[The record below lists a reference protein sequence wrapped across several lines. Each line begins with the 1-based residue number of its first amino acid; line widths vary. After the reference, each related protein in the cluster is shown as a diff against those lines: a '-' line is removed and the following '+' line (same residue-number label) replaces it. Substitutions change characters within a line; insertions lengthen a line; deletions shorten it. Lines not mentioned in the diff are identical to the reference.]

1 MGWDGYDDMPVAALP
16 VEFRMPDIE
25 RYTGIGCPR
34 IHLQLYSTVMRG
46 HRLDEAQMIMLF
58 PLPLSGSAQRWFA
71 SLDPSRRRTWADLG
85 QEFIRQYY
93 FNTIVDVSRRELE
106 ALRQGSDET
115 VTSFISHWREKI
127 AQIIDRPS
135 ERDQISMIMRS
146 LQPRFARHLM
156 GFSQTDFGSL
166 VQALYGIE
174 EGISRGLWADSSPSD
189 SKGKKS
195 GSGPRPSDVGTI
207 GMTGHQSSRRPPF
220 QSQFLGTPYQMI
232 QHDQYRPVAPIRPV
246 GPTYLHPPPQPV
258 YATQAPQRPPMQFHH
273 QYRAPPPPRP
283 VRQFT
288 QLGMPLSRAFQRL
301 VEGGLIAPL
310 PPIPPLQP
318 TPPGFRT
325 DLHCAYHQRA
335 DHDTD
340 SCSALRHAIQD
351 LIDQGLVDL
360 GRPGVA
366 TNPLPTHD
374 TRAVPPPPGGVHL
387 IEFAGDEIFMMG
399 WDGEAPQPISL
410 YEESDFVGYIPRQ
423 QIPRPFSLTP
433 DRIYGP
439 PPVSPVY
446 LQHVPPMKPFIL
458 FLEEYRPPHRDV
470 QIVTRSGRVAQPPP
484 VDSPFAGIAAREEVQ
499 RKDDEILRQ
508 LRTTQASTVRA
519 YAGTQRTVMGTLSTH
534 VMIGP
539 VSYSIVF
546 QVLRIQS
553 SFNLLLGRPW
563 IHEAG
568 AIPSSLHQKVKFIH
582 EGRIITIQSDRDI
595 ITSSEPVLHISHSED
610 DLHLT
615 GFTFD
620 EVQVVS
626 LEDGNRDTVPMSFDQ
641 HSNTLVL
648 SMMRGMSYL
657 PGMGLGRRQQGPHEF
672 TFTVDHDIPYG
683 LGYIPTEADECY
695 MSQLRRDRV
704 RARMSDIPFDYP
716 LCPYTFQLADYFIRG
731 SEHTPRIEGT
741 VHIPETVGIQD
752 IQQALGQIHLDTETT
767 EAPGAMIVTPS
778 SPDRASTFSMCF
790 PDEVPDYDLPMDL
803 GYGTDEMD
811 MIGIGRIFDAA
822 PHGPHTVFDMF
833 GVFVLKTDE
842 DDSIPDAYTDDMD
855 FIGIGRILDAAPHGP
870 LYVFDIS
877 GVSVLDD
884 ESVLD
889 VVTSDFASVE
899 GASDS
904 VDPPLS
910 FDTMS
915 GFVTRFD
922 DISDGNNDM
931 SIFEYL
937 NVSQH
942 FPLIAPPAPTTH
954 IYDVDDVG
962 DTDDPLGG
970 QSECDSDTED
980 RKVTPISSST
990 ELIDFGAPDQP
1001 REIRIGSSLSPNERS
1016 RLIDLLRSYLDVFA
1030 WSYEDMSGL
1039 DPTIVQH
1046 HLPILPHARPV
1057 KQKLRRLHPR
1067 WSLQVKEEIQKQ
1079 LIVGFLLVVEYPE
1092 WLANVV
1098 PVPKKDGKVRVCV
1111 DFRDLNKASP
1121 KDDFPLP
1128 HIDMLVDSTA
1138 GHPML
1143 SFMDGFSGY
1152 NQILM
1157 APEDM
1162 VKTSF
1167 ITEWGTYC
1175 YRVMPFGLKNAGA
1188 TYQRATTTLFHDM
1201 MHRDVEVYVDDMIV
1215 KSRDRAD
1222 HLAALQR
1229 FFERIR
1235 QFRLRLN
1242 PKKCTFGV
1250 TSEKLLGHIVSE
1262 RGIEVDPEKIRAIL
1276 DMPTPRTEKEIRGFL
1291 GRLQY
1296 ISRFIARLTDICE
1309 PIFRLLKKNQPTVW
1323 NDDCQHAF
1331 ERIKEC
1337 LLSPPVLVPPT
1348 PGRPLLLYLSVS
1360 NMALGCMLAQLDD
1373 LGKERAIYYLSKRML
1388 EYECKYIMIERLCLA
1403 VVWATRR
1410 LRHYMTE
1417 YSVLLV
1423 SQLDPL
1429 RYLFD
1434 RPVLTGRLMRWL
1446 VLLTEFDIH
1455 YVTQKSVKGSIVA
1468 DHLAS
1473 LPISDDRSI
1482 DDDFPDEQIVSMT
1495 SITGWRLYFD
1505 GAANQSGFGIGIL
1518 LISPQGDHIPRSVR
1532 LAFSDHHRLTNN
1544 IVEYEACITG
1554 LETALD
1560 LGIRQLEIHGDSNLV
1575 IKQTQGIWRTRDEK
1589 LKPYHAYLDL
1599 LIDRFDVLR
1608 YIHLPRVENLFA
1620 DALATLASLIV
1631 IPAGV
1636 NVRPLLI
1643 ETRSA
1648 PAYCCLIGE
1657 IENQIELPWYHDI
1670 YQFLSCGAY
1679 PESAS
1684 AKDRRALRQL
1694 ATRFVVCGDALYR
1707 RSPDGLLLLCLDRAS
1722 ADRVMREVHAGVC
1735 GPHMGGHMLARK
1747 IMRTGYFWL
1756 TMETDCCQFVQ
1767 RCQECQMHGDLIH
1780 VPPSELHALASPWPF
1795 SVWGIDIIGKIS
1807 PKSSSG
1813 HEYILVAID
1822 YFTKW
1827 VEAASYARLTAAR
1840 VAKFIRS
1847 HIICRYG
1854 VPHELISDR
1863 GVHFKGEMDTLIQ
1876 EYGIQHHRS
1885 SAYRPQT
1892 NGAVEAANKNIKR
1905 ILRKMV
1911 ETSWDWSEKLPFALW
1926 AYRTSFRT
1934 SIGATPYSLVYG
1946 MEAVLLVEIEMGS
1959 LRVALEQHIS
1969 EAEWAQSR
1977 YDQLNLLDEKR
1988 LRAADHVQAYQRKMT
2003 RAFRKRV
2010 RSRKFQ
2016 RGDLVLKVLRGLIID
2031 PRGKFRPS
2039 WSGPYVIRDLTRE
2052 GAAWLTDLDGN
2063 QFTEPVNMDQL
2074 KKFYA

>member
-1 MGWDGYDDMPVAALP
+1 MDVSVESKSLPSVGYSRKSYLQTTSQRLARDKLVHLNGRRSLALSSVGPGGLQGDFGNLDIKYLNQNIPEDLKMSVANIRKLQENTAAVQHSAFSLDRMKFLPGWNFYSDGNPTRMAFLP
-16 VEFRMPDIE
+16 GWNSYPDGNE
-25 RYTGIGCPR
+25 LDVDQLASGSASSAGSLSQLRDFGAKGEGI
-34 IHLQLYSTVMRG
+34 Q
-46 HRLDEAQMIMLF
+46 EAQMLRGDEYKSTVVFLKRRVTASQFWKHHLHTRIIFGGVSEEPLTEFGIFYQPAELVGNRFNRFSTIAGSLF
-58 PLPLSGSAQRWFA
+58 QPVQHHSWQPLSAMRNTCLSLSGSHSSGLELRTVSFFA
-71 SLDPSRRRTWADLG
+71 SLIIRNFLTEFGIFYQPLNGLEPVQHHAGSLVSHEEHLPFFVWFSLIRRLARDHRYASLALRLARDHSESHRSGGSGEGPQIGNSAGDRTQNLWFHKRIKLELELGLLIEIDLGSRGWIRIGDRLVRGSDSPSQLEQIPDHRDMDPQYATVDQLAEITDTMASLRDAILGLVPPPPPPPVQSAPQAGAFVLHGQIETTPHSVVAPAQIVDDTQARIDRIEQRMRSLHVSDGLWWCCSALVCLIGPSRRRTWADLG
-85 QEFIRQYY
+85 QEFIRRYS

-106 ALRQGSDET
+106 ALRQGPDET
-115 VTSFISHWREKI
+115 VTSFISRWREKI
-127 AQIIDRPS
+127 AQIIDKPS

-156 GFSQTDFGSL
+156 GFPQTNFGSL

-174 EGISRGLWADSSPSD
+174 EGISRGH
-189 SKGKKS
+189 
-195 GSGPRPSDVGTI
+195 R
-207 GMTGHQSSRRPPF
+207 SSRRPPF
-220 QSQFLGTPYQMI
+220 QCQFLGTPYQMI
-232 QHDQYRPVAPIRPV
+232 QHDQYRPVAPIRSV

-258 YATQAPQRPPMQFHH
+258 YATQAPQRPPMQVHH
-273 QYRAPPPPRP
+273 QYKASPPPSP

-301 VEGGLIAPL
+301 
-310 PPIPPLQP
+310 
-318 TPPGFRT
+318 
-325 DLHCAYHQRA
+325 
-335 DHDTD
+335 
-340 SCSALRHAIQD
+340 
-351 LIDQGLVDL
+351 GLVDL

-366 TNPLPTHD
+366 TDPLPTHD
-374 TRAVPPPPGGVHL
+374 TRAVPPPPEGVHL

-439 PPVSPVY
+439 PPVSPIY
-446 LQHVPPMKPFIL
+446 LQHVPPMTPFIL
-458 FLEEYRPPHRDV
+458 FPEEYRPPHRDV

-484 VDSPFAGIAAREEVQ
+484 VDRPFAGIVAREEVQ
-499 RKDDEILRQ
+499 SEDDEILRQ
-508 LRTTQASTVRA
+508 LCTTQARISIWSLLASSSTHRDALVRALGQIRVDTATTPEGLIHMLTADKSTCRRVPFVLLDNGSALNVCPLVTAIALRFSPDDFGPSTQTVRA
-519 YAGTQRTVMGTLSTH
+519 YDGTQRTVMGTLSTH

-568 AIPSSLHQKVKFIH
+568 VIPSSLHQKVKFIH

-626 LEDGNRDTVPMSFDQ
+626 LEDGSRD
-641 HSNTLVL
+641 
-648 SMMRGMSYL
+648 
-657 PGMGLGRRQQGPHEF
+657 MGPYEF
-672 TFTVDHDIPYG
+672 TFTVDYDTPYG
-683 LGYIPTEADECY
+683 LGYIPTEADARY
-695 MSQLRRDRV
+695 VSQLRRDR
-704 RARMSDIPFDYP
+704 
-716 LCPYTFQLADYFIRG
+716 LADYFIRG
-731 SEHTPRIEGT
+731 SEHTPRTKGT
-741 VHIPETVGIQD
+741 VHIPETVEIQD
-752 IQQALGQIHLDTETT
+752 ISRPWVL
-767 EAPGAMIVTPS
+767 
-778 SPDRASTFSMCF
+778 
-790 PDEVPDYDLPMDL
+790 DYDLPMDL
-803 GYGTDEMD
+803 GYGTNKMD
-811 MIGIGRIFDAA
+811 MIGIGRIFDAV

-833 GVFVLKTDE
+833 GVFVLETDE

-855 FIGIGRILDAAPHGP
+855 FIGIGHIFDAAPRGP
-870 LYVFDIS
+870 LSVFDIS

-899 GASDS
+899 GESDS

-915 GFVTRFD
+915 EFVTRFD

-942 FPLIAPPAPTTH
+942 FPLIAPPAPMTH

-970 QSECDSDTED
+970 HSECDFDTED

-1001 REIRIGSSLSPNERS
+1001 REIRIGSSLSPYEGS
-1016 RLIDLLRSYLDVFA
+1016 RLIDLL
-1030 WSYEDMSGL
+1030 
-1039 DPTIVQH
+1039 
-1046 HLPILPHARPV
+1046 RPV

-1067 WSLQVKEEIQKQ
+1067 WSLQ
-1079 LIVGFLLVVEYPE
+1079 
-1092 WLANVV
+1092 
-1098 PVPKKDGKVRVCV
+1098 DDKVRVCV

-1143 SFMDGFSGY
+1143 SFMDGFSRY

-1157 APEDM
+1157 APKDM

-1201 MHRDVEVYVDDMIV
+1201 MHKDVEVYVDEMIV

-1250 TSEKLLGHIVSE
+1250 TFGKLLGHIVSE
-1262 RGIEVDPEKIRAIL
+1262 QGIEVDPEKIRAIL
-1276 DMPTPRTEKEIRGFL
+1276 DMPTPRTKKEIRGFL
-1291 GRLQY
+1291 SRLQY
-1296 ISRFIARLTDICE
+1296 ISRFIARLTNICE
-1309 PIFRLLKKNQPTVW
+1309 PILCLLRKNQPTVW
-1323 NDDCQHAF
+1323 NDDF
-1331 ERIKEC
+1331 
-1337 LLSPPVLVPPT
+1337 SD
-1348 PGRPLLLYLSVS
+1348 
-1360 NMALGCMLAQLDD
+1360 MALGCMLAQLDD
-1373 LGKERAIYYLSKRML
+1373 LGKEQAIYYLSKRML
-1388 EYECKYIMIERLCLA
+1388 EYEGKYIMIERLCLV

-1410 LRHYMTE
+1410 LRHYMKSILCSWSHDWT
-1417 YSVLLV
+1417 
-1423 SQLDPL
+1423 PL

-1434 RPVLTGRLMRWL
+1434 RPVMTGRLMRWL

-1473 LPISDDRSI
+1473 LLIFDDRSV

-1495 SITGWRLYFD
+1495 SITGV
-1505 GAANQSGFGIGIL
+1505 A
-1518 LISPQGDHIPRSVR
+1518 GDHIPISVR

-1544 IVEYEACITG
+1544 IIEYEACIIG

-1575 IKQTQGIWRTRDEK
+1575 IKQTQGI
-1589 LKPYHAYLDL
+1589 
-1599 LIDRFDVLR
+1599 
-1608 YIHLPRVENLFA
+1608 YICPGRRIGFA

-1631 IPAGV
+1631 IPAG
-1636 NVRPLLI
+1636 
-1643 ETRSA
+1643 
-1648 PAYCCLIGE
+1648 
-1657 IENQIELPWYHDI
+1657 
-1670 YQFLSCGAY
+1670 FLSCDAY

-1707 RSPDGLLLLCLDRAS
+1707 RSPNGLLLLCLDRAS
-1722 ADRVMREVHAGVC
+1722 TDRVMREVHAGVC

-1767 RCQECQMHGDLIH
+1767 RYQECQMHGDLIH

-1827 VEAASYARLTAAR
+1827 VEAASYARLIAVR

-1863 GVHFKGEMDTLIQ
+1863 GVHFKGEVDTLIQ

-1885 SAYRPQT
+1885 SAYRP
-1892 NGAVEAANKNIKR
+1892 
-1905 ILRKMV
+1905 
-1911 ETSWDWSEKLPFALW
+1911 
-1926 AYRTSFRT
+1926 
-1934 SIGATPYSLVYG
+1934 
-1946 MEAVLLVEIEMGS
+1946 
-1959 LRVALEQHIS
+1959 
-1969 EAEWAQSR
+1969 
-1977 YDQLNLLDEKR
+1977 
-1988 LRAADHVQAYQRKMT
+1988 
-2003 RAFRKRV
+2003 
-2010 RSRKFQ
+2010 
-2016 RGDLVLKVLRGLIID
+2016 
-2031 PRGKFRPS
+2031 
-2039 WSGPYVIRDLTRE
+2039 
-2052 GAAWLTDLDGN
+2052 
-2063 QFTEPVNMDQL
+2063 
-2074 KKFYA
+2074 

>member
-1 MGWDGYDDMPVAALP
+1 MTLPHHHHHHTIWAIWTYYTTGLHSSTTTTTTGSVSSPGWSICVARIDKSSRMRSLHVSDDYGWDGYDDMPVAALP
-16 VEFRMPDIE
+16 IEFRMPDIE
-25 RYTGIGCPR
+25 RYTGIEGVRGASDRGQMSQSLHSFPVGGED
-34 IHLQLYSTVMRG
+34 ST
-46 HRLDEAQMIMLF
+46 
-58 PLPLSGSAQRWFA
+58 
-71 SLDPSRRRTWADLG
+71 
-85 QEFIRQYY
+85 YY
-93 FNTIVDVSRRELE
+93 
-106 ALRQGSDET
+106 
-115 VTSFISHWREKI
+115 
-127 AQIIDRPS
+127 DRPS
-135 ERDQISMIMRS
+135 ERNQISMIIHS
-146 LQPRFARHLM
+146 LQARFARHLM
-156 GFSQTDFGSL
+156 GFPQIDFGSL

-174 EGISRGLWADSSPSD
+174 EGISRGLWANSSPSD

-195 GSGPRPSDVGTI
+195 GSSPGPQMLAVG
-207 GMTGHQSSRRPPF
+207 S
-220 QSQFLGTPYQMI
+220 
-232 QHDQYRPVAPIRPV
+232 
-246 GPTYLHPPPQPV
+246 TYLH
-258 YATQAPQRPPMQFHH
+258 RHH
-273 QYRAPPPPRP
+273 SRYMLHRHPRG
-283 VRQFT
+283 RLCSSIISIEHRLHRDQLDSS

-301 VEGGLIAPL
+301 VEETNCPLRLDHHYSL
-310 PPIPPLQP
+310 PPRIQDRSSLYLPSESS
-318 TPPGFRT
+318 
-325 DLHCAYHQRA
+325 
-335 DHDTD
+335 HDTD
-340 SCSALRHAIQD
+340 SLFSTETCHSGFDRSGPSGAVFLLDNGSALNVCPLVTAIA
-351 LIDQGLVDL
+351 L
-360 GRPGVA
+360 GFSP
-366 TNPLPTHD
+366 D
-374 TRAVPPPPGGVHL
+374 
-387 IEFAGDEIFMMG
+387 
-399 WDGEAPQPISL
+399 
-410 YEESDFVGYIPRQ
+410 DF
-423 QIPRPFSLTP
+423 
-433 DRIYGP
+433 GP
-439 PPVSPVY
+439 S
-446 LQHVPPMKPFIL
+446 
-458 FLEEYRPPHRDV
+458 
-470 QIVTRSGRVAQPPP
+470 
-484 VDSPFAGIAAREEVQ
+484 
-499 RKDDEILRQ
+499 
-508 LRTTQASTVRA
+508 TQTVRA
-519 YAGTQRTVMGTLSTH
+519 YDGTQRTVMGTLSTH

-553 SFNLLLGRPW
+553 SFNLLGRPW

-626 LEDGNRDTVPMSFDQ
+626 LEDGSRDMVPMSFDQ
-641 HSNTLVL
+641 HSSTLVL

-657 PGMGLGRRQQGPHEF
+657 P
-672 TFTVDHDIPYG
+672 
-683 LGYIPTEADECY
+683 EADARY
-695 MSQLRRDRV
+695 MSQLRRDR
-704 RARMSDIPFDYP
+704 
-716 LCPYTFQLADYFIRG
+716 G
-731 SEHTPRIEGT
+731 SEHTPRTEGT
-741 VHIPETVGIQD
+741 VHIPETVEIQD
-752 IQQALGQIHLDTETT
+752 IQHLGQIIWT
-767 EAPGAMIVTPS
+767 PGLLSTWCHDS
-778 SPDRASTFSMCF
+778 SRPITNRASVFSMCF
-790 PDEVPDYDLPMDL
+790 PDEAVSSMP
-803 GYGTDEMD
+803 
-811 MIGIGRIFDAA
+811 

-833 GVFVLKTDE
+833 GVFVLETDE

-855 FIGIGRILDAAPHGP
+855 FIGIGHILDAAPRGP
-870 LYVFDIS
+870 LSAFDIS

-889 VVTSDFASVE
+889 VVTSDFTSVE
-899 GASDS
+899 E
-904 VDPPLS
+904 
-910 FDTMS
+910 
-915 GFVTRFD
+915 R
-922 DISDGNNDM
+922 
-931 SIFEYL
+931 
-937 NVSQH
+937 
-942 FPLIAPPAPTTH
+942 PTLWTHLFLLTLCRHPRH

-1001 REIRIGSSLSPNERS
+1001 REIRIGSSLSPDERS

-1079 LIVGFLLVVEYPE
+1079 LSVGFLSVVEYPE

-1157 APEDM
+1157 AR
-1162 VKTSF
+1162 
-1167 ITEWGTYC
+1167 GY
-1175 YRVMPFGLKNAGA
+1175 GA
-1188 TYQRATTTLFHDM
+1188 TYQRAATTLFHDM

-1250 TSEKLLGHIVSE
+1250 TSGKLLGHIVSE

-1309 PIFRLLKKNQPTVW
+1309 PIFRLLRKNQPTVW
-1323 NDDCQHAF
+1323 NDDCQRAF

-1360 NMALGCMLAQLDD
+1360 DMALGCMLAQLDD

-1388 EYECKYIMIERLCLA
+1388 EYECK
-1403 VVWATRR
+1403 
-1410 LRHYMTE
+1410 
-1417 YSVLLV
+1417 
-1423 SQLDPL
+1423 
-1429 RYLFD
+1429 
-1434 RPVLTGRLMRWL
+1434 PVLTGRLMRWL

-1473 LPISDDRSI
+1473 LPISDDRSV

-1560 LGIRQLEIHGDSNLV
+1560 LGIRQLEIP
-1575 IKQTQGIWRTRDEK
+1575 GIPTW
-1589 LKPYHAYLDL
+1589 A
-1599 LIDRFDVLR
+1599 
-1608 YIHLPRVENLFA
+1608 ENQFA

-1643 ETRSA
+1643 ETSFCHA
-1648 PAYCCLIGE
+1648 ALTQVSLG
-1657 IENQIELPWYHDI
+1657 
-1670 YQFLSCGAY
+1670 
-1679 PESAS
+1679 
-1684 AKDRRALRQL
+1684 KDRRALRHWPPDL
-1694 ATRFVVCGDALYR
+1694 LFARDALYR
-1707 RSPDGLLLLCLDRAS
+1707 RSPDAC
-1722 ADRVMREVHAGVC
+1722 
-1735 GPHMGGHMLARK
+1735 
-1747 IMRTGYFWL
+1747 Y
-1756 TMETDCCQFVQ
+1756 
-1767 RCQECQMHGDLIH
+1767 
-1780 VPPSELHALASPWPF
+1780 
-1795 SVWGIDIIGKIS
+1795 
-1807 PKSSSG
+1807 
-1813 HEYILVAID
+1813 Y
-1822 YFTKW
+1822 
-1827 VEAASYARLTAAR
+1827 
-1840 VAKFIRS
+1840 
-1847 HIICRYG
+1847 
-1854 VPHELISDR
+1854 
-1863 GVHFKGEMDTLIQ
+1863 
-1876 EYGIQHHRS
+1876 
-1885 SAYRPQT
+1885 
-1892 NGAVEAANKNIKR
+1892 
-1905 ILRKMV
+1905 
-1911 ETSWDWSEKLPFALW
+1911 
-1926 AYRTSFRT
+1926 
-1934 SIGATPYSLVYG
+1934 
-1946 MEAVLLVEIEMGS
+1946 
-1959 LRVALEQHIS
+1959 
-1969 EAEWAQSR
+1969 
-1977 YDQLNLLDEKR
+1977 
-1988 LRAADHVQAYQRKMT
+1988 
-2003 RAFRKRV
+2003 
-2010 RSRKFQ
+2010 
-2016 RGDLVLKVLRGLIID
+2016 
-2031 PRGKFRPS
+2031 
-2039 WSGPYVIRDLTRE
+2039 YV
-2052 GAAWLTDLDGN
+2052 
-2063 QFTEPVNMDQL
+2063 
-2074 KKFYA
+2074 

>member
-1 MGWDGYDDMPVAALP
+1 
-16 VEFRMPDIE
+16 
-25 RYTGIGCPR
+25 
-34 IHLQLYSTVMRG
+34 
-46 HRLDEAQMIMLF
+46 
-58 PLPLSGSAQRWFA
+58 
-71 SLDPSRRRTWADLG
+71 
-85 QEFIRQYY
+85 
-93 FNTIVDVSRRELE
+93 
-106 ALRQGSDET
+106 
-115 VTSFISHWREKI
+115 
-127 AQIIDRPS
+127 
-135 ERDQISMIMRS
+135 MIMRS

-156 GFSQTDFGSL
+156 GFPQTDFGSL

-174 EGISRGLWADSSPSD
+174 EGISRGH
-189 SKGKKS
+189 
-195 GSGPRPSDVGTI
+195 R
-207 GMTGHQSSRRPPF
+207 SSRRPPF

-301 VEGGLIAPL
+301 
-310 PPIPPLQP
+310 
-318 TPPGFRT
+318 
-325 DLHCAYHQRA
+325 RA
-335 DHDTD
+335 GHDTD

-366 TNPLPTHD
+366 TDPLPTHD
-374 TRAVPPPPGGVHL
+374 TRAVPPPPEGVHL

-439 PPVSPVY
+439 PPVSP
-446 LQHVPPMKPFIL
+446 
-458 FLEEYRPPHRDV
+458 
-470 QIVTRSGRVAQPPP
+470 IVTRSGRVAQPPP
-484 VDSPFAGIAAREEVQ
+484 VDRPFAGIAAREEVQ
-499 RKDDEILRQ
+499 REDDEILRQ
-508 LRTTQASTVRA
+508 LRTTQARISIWSLLASSSTHRDALVRALGQIRVDTATTPEGLIHMLTADRATCRRVPSVLLDNGSALNVCPLVTAIALGFSPDDFGPSTQTVRA
-519 YAGTQRTVMGTLSTH
+519 YDGTQRTVMGTLSTH

-626 LEDGNRDTVPMSFDQ
+626 LEDGSRDMVPMSFDQ
-641 HSNTLVL
+641 HSSTLVL

-657 PGMGLGRRQQGPHEF
+657 PGIGE
-672 TFTVDHDIPYG
+672 
-683 LGYIPTEADECY
+683 
-695 MSQLRRDRV
+695 
-704 RARMSDIPFDYP
+704 RARMSGIPFDYP
-716 LCPYTFQLADYFIRG
+716 LRPYTFQLADYFIRG
-731 SEHTPRIEGT
+731 SEHTPRTEGT
-741 VHIPETVGIQD
+741 VHIPETVEIQD
-752 IQQALGQIHLDTETT
+752 IQQALGQIHLDTGTT
-767 EAPGAMIVTPS
+767 EAPGAMIVTPP
-778 SPDRASTFSMCF
+778 SPDRAS
-790 PDEVPDYDLPMDL
+790 
-803 GYGTDEMD
+803 
-811 MIGIGRIFDAA
+811 RIFDAA

-833 GVFVLKTDE
+833 GVFVLETDE

-855 FIGIGRILDAAPHGP
+855 FIGIGRILDAAPRGP
-870 LYVFDIS
+870 LSAFDIS

-962 DTDDPLGG
+962 DTDDPL
-970 QSECDSDTED
+970 
-980 RKVTPISSST
+980 V
-990 ELIDFGAPDQP
+990 P
-1001 REIRIGSSLSPNERS
+1001 REIRIGSSLSPDERS
-1016 RLIDLLRSYLDVFA
+1016 RLIDLL
-1030 WSYEDMSGL
+1030 
-1039 DPTIVQH
+1039 
-1046 HLPILPHARPV
+1046 RPV

-1079 LIVGFLLVVEYPE
+1079 LSVGFLSVVEYPE

-1188 TYQRATTTLFHDM
+1188 TYQRAATTLFHDM

-1250 TSEKLLGHIVSE
+1250 TSGKLLGHIVSE
-1262 RGIEVDPEKIRAIL
+1262 RAYLP
-1276 DMPTPRTEKEIRGFL
+1276 
-1291 GRLQY
+1291 
-1296 ISRFIARLTDICE
+1296 
-1309 PIFRLLKKNQPTVW
+1309 LLRKNQPTVW
-1323 NDDCQHAF
+1323 NDDCQRAF

-1360 NMALGCMLAQLDD
+1360 DMALGCMLAQLDD

-1423 SQLDPL
+1423 SRLDPL

-1446 VLLTEFDIH
+1446 
-1455 YVTQKSVKGSIVA
+1455 YY
-1468 DHLAS
+1468 
-1473 LPISDDRSI
+1473 
-1482 DDDFPDEQIVSMT
+1482 
-1495 SITGWRLYFD
+1495 GWRLYFD

-1608 YIHLPRVENLFA
+1608 
-1620 DALATLASLIV
+1620 
-1631 IPAGV
+1631 
-1636 NVRPLLI
+1636 
-1643 ETRSA
+1643 SA
-1648 PAYCCLIGE
+1648 PAYYCLIGE
-1657 IENQIELPWYHDI
+1657 IEDQIELPWYHDI
-1670 YQFLSCGAY
+1670 YQFLSCDAY

-1863 GVHFKGEMDTLIQ
+1863 GVHFKGEVDTLIQ

-1911 ETSWDWSEKLPFALW
+1911 ETSRDWSEEAPF
-1926 AYRTSFRT
+1926 R
-1934 SIGATPYSLVYG
+1934 I
-1946 MEAVLLVEIEMGS
+1946 AVLPVEIEMRS

-1977 YDQLNLLDEKR
+1977 YDQLSLLDEKR

-2010 RSRKFQ
+2010 KPRKFQ
-2016 RGDLVLKVLRGLIID
+2016 RGDLVLKVLRGLISD

-2039 WSGPYVIRDLTRE
+2039 WSGPYCGPAFFTCVPTRS
-2052 GAAWLTDLDGN
+2052 ARLA
-2063 QFTEPVNMDQL
+2063 
-2074 KKFYA
+2074 FYL

>member
-1 MGWDGYDDMPVAALP
+1 M
-16 VEFRMPDIE
+16 I
-25 RYTGIGCPR
+25 
-34 IHLQLYSTVMRG
+34 ST
-46 HRLDEAQMIMLF
+46 D
-58 PLPLSGSAQRWFA
+58 
-71 SLDPSRRRTWADLG
+71 
-85 QEFIRQYY
+85 
-93 FNTIVDVSRRELE
+93 
-106 ALRQGSDET
+106 
-115 VTSFISHWREKI
+115 
-127 AQIIDRPS
+127 
-135 ERDQISMIMRS
+135 
-146 LQPRFARHLM
+146 
-156 GFSQTDFGSL
+156 
-166 VQALYGIE
+166 
-174 EGISRGLWADSSPSD
+174 
-189 SKGKKS
+189 
-195 GSGPRPSDVGTI
+195 
-207 GMTGHQSSRRPPF
+207 
-220 QSQFLGTPYQMI
+220 
-232 QHDQYRPVAPIRPV
+232 PVAPIRPV

-258 YATQAPQRPPMQFHH
+258 YATQASQRPPMQFHH

-288 QLGMPLSRAFQRL
+288 QLGMPLEPSFSEIRQIFTVLTIREQ
-301 VEGGLIAPL
+301 G
-310 PPIPPLQP
+310 
-318 TPPGFRT
+318 
-325 DLHCAYHQRA
+325 
-335 DHDTD
+335 HDAD

-360 GRPGVA
+360 GRPG
-366 TNPLPTHD
+366 
-374 TRAVPPPPGGVHL
+374 
-387 IEFAGDEIFMMG
+387 DEIFMMG
-399 WDGEAPQPISL
+399 WDGEAPQSISL

-433 DRIYGP
+433 NRNLWAASSITNSYTAWKGSTTSTP
-439 PPVSPVY
+439 
-446 LQHVPPMKPFIL
+446 LTGHL
-458 FLEEYRPPHRDV
+458 LTHRDALV
-470 QIVTRSGRVAQPPP
+470 RALGQIRVDTATTPEGLIHMLTADRATCIVFSDDDLPPEGSNHVRPLFIDVACLGRRVPSVLLDNGSALNVCPLVTAIALGF
-484 VDSPFAGIAAREEVQ
+484 SP
-499 RKDDEILRQ
+499 DDFGPS
-508 LRTTQASTVRA
+508 TQTVRA
-519 YAGTQRTVMGTLSTH
+519 YDGTQRTVMGTLSTH

-626 LEDGNRDTVPMSFDQ
+626 LEDGSRDMVPMSFDQ
-641 HSNTLVL
+641 HSSTLVL

-657 PGMGLGRRQQGPHEF
+657 PG
-672 TFTVDHDIPYG
+672 
-683 LGYIPTEADECY
+683 YIPTEADARY

-704 RARMSDIPFDYP
+704 RARMSGIPFDYP
-716 LCPYTFQLADYFIRG
+716 LRPYTFQLADYFIRG
-731 SEHTPRIEGT
+731 SEHTPRTEGT
-741 VHIPETVGIQD
+741 VHIPETVEIQD
-752 IQQALGQIHLDTETT
+752 IQQALGQIHLDTGTT
-767 EAPGAMIVTPS
+767 EAPGAMIVTPP
-778 SPDRASTFSMCF
+778 SPDRASMFSMCF
-790 PDEVPDYDLPMDL
+790 PEEVPDYDLPMDL

-811 MIGIGRIFDAA
+811 MIGIGVSSMQR
-822 PHGPHTVFDMF
+822 HTGPILFSTC
-833 GVFVLKTDE
+833 
-842 DDSIPDAYTDDMD
+842 
-855 FIGIGRILDAAPHGP
+855 IGRILDAAPRGP
-870 LYVFDIS
+870 LSAFDIS

-1001 REIRIGSSLSPNERS
+1001 REIRIGSSLSPDERS

-1030 WSYEDMSGL
+1030 WSYEDMPGL

-1079 LIVGFLLVVEYPE
+1079 LSVGFLSVVEYPE

-1188 TYQRATTTLFHDM
+1188 TYQRAATTLFHDM
-1201 MHRDVEVYVDDMIV
+1201 MHRDVETVQAEIESQEV
-1215 KSRDRAD
+1215 
-1222 HLAALQR
+1222 HLWGDFWKIA
-1229 FFERIR
+1229 
-1235 QFRLRLN
+1235 
-1242 PKKCTFGV
+1242 
-1250 TSEKLLGHIVSE
+1250 GHIVSE

-1309 PIFRLLKKNQPTVW
+1309 PIFRLLRKNQPTVW
-1323 NDDCQHAF
+1323 NDDF
-1331 ERIKEC
+1331 
-1337 LLSPPVLVPPT
+1337 SD
-1348 PGRPLLLYLSVS
+1348 
-1360 NMALGCMLAQLDD
+1360 MALGCMLAQLDD
-1373 LGKERAIYYLSKRML
+1373 LGKEIGSSRWGCNYGDA
-1388 EYECKYIMIERLCLA
+1388 CF
-1403 VVWATRR
+1403 
-1410 LRHYMTE
+1410 
-1417 YSVLLV
+1417 
-1423 SQLDPL
+1423 PN
-1429 RYLFD
+1429 

-1455 YVTQKSVKGSIVA
+1455 YVMQKSVKGSIVA

-1473 LPISDDRSI
+1473 LPISDDRSV

-1505 GAANQSGFGIGIL
+1505 GAANQS
-1518 LISPQGDHIPRSVR
+1518 
-1532 LAFSDHHRLTNN
+1532 
-1544 IVEYEACITG
+1544 EYEACITG

-1575 IKQTQGIWRTRDEK
+1575 IKADSG
-1589 LKPYHAYLDL
+1589 A
-1599 LIDRFDVLR
+1599 
-1608 YIHLPRVENLFA
+1608 ENQFA

-1636 NVRPLLI
+1636 NVRPLLM
-1643 ETRSA
+1643 R
-1648 PAYCCLIGE
+1648 
-1657 IENQIELPWYHDI
+1657 
-1670 YQFLSCGAY
+1670 
-1679 PESAS
+1679 
-1684 AKDRRALRQL
+1684 
-1694 ATRFVVCGDALYR
+1694 
-1707 RSPDGLLLLCLDRAS
+1707 LDRAS
-1722 ADRVMREVHAGVC
+1722 ADQVMREVHVGVC

-1756 TMETDCCQFVQ
+1756 TIETDCCQFVQ

-1863 GVHFKGEMDTLIQ
+1863 GVHFKGEVDTLIQ

-1892 NGAVEAANKNIKR
+1892 NGA
-1905 ILRKMV
+1905 
-1911 ETSWDWSEKLPFALW
+1911 KLPFALW

-1934 SIGATPYSLVYG
+1934 SIGATPYSLMYG
-1946 MEAVLLVEIEMGS
+1946 MEAVLPVEIEMRS

-1977 YDQLNLLDEKR
+1977 YDQLSL
-1988 LRAADHVQAYQRKMT
+1988 
-2003 RAFRKRV
+2003 KRV
-2010 RSRKFQ
+2010 KPRKFQ
-2016 RGDLVLKVLRGLIID
+2016 RGDLVLKVLRGLISD

-2039 WSGPYVIRDLTRE
+2039 WSEPYVIRDLTRE

-2063 QFTEPVNMDQL
+2063 QFKEPAWCHSSLFFLASLPVSFRLHFASSHRLPVSPVSISSIHFASVFPCVMMMRSRPELPVRVESPCSHGSMIFDIAHTEVSITSGDIEGHILSFHSVYLPQGML
-2074 KKFYA
+2074 PSLHAGFGSLYMYAGIPFRLAMLWTSKFEFTVFIEPAGVHTPFIVLFVSSNEWVFSDVFQSFIKIFEFQMYTLGHIAYQFLWILDVVD

>member
-1 MGWDGYDDMPVAALP
+1 
-16 VEFRMPDIE
+16 
-25 RYTGIGCPR
+25 
-34 IHLQLYSTVMRG
+34 
-46 HRLDEAQMIMLF
+46 
-58 PLPLSGSAQRWFA
+58 
-71 SLDPSRRRTWADLG
+71 
-85 QEFIRQYY
+85 
-93 FNTIVDVSRRELE
+93 
-106 ALRQGSDET
+106 
-115 VTSFISHWREKI
+115 
-127 AQIIDRPS
+127 
-135 ERDQISMIMRS
+135 MIMRS

-156 GFSQTDFGSL
+156 GFPQTDFGSL
-166 VQALYGIE
+166 VQTLYGIE

-195 GSGPRPSDVGTI
+195 GSAPGP
-207 GMTGHQSSRRPPF
+207 
-220 QSQFLGTPYQMI
+220 QM
-232 QHDQYRPVAPIRPV
+232 
-246 GPTYLHPPPQPV
+246 
-258 YATQAPQRPPMQFHH
+258 
-273 QYRAPPPPRP
+273 
-283 VRQFT
+283 
-288 QLGMPLSRAFQRL
+288 
-301 VEGGLIAPL
+301 
-310 PPIPPLQP
+310 
-318 TPPGFRT
+318 
-325 DLHCAYHQRA
+325 
-335 DHDTD
+335 
-340 SCSALRHAIQD
+340 
-351 LIDQGLVDL
+351 
-360 GRPGVA
+360 
-366 TNPLPTHD
+366 
-374 TRAVPPPPGGVHL
+374 
-387 IEFAGDEIFMMG
+387 DEIFMMG

-423 QIPRPFSLTP
+423 QIPMPFSLTP

-439 PPVSPVY
+439 PPVSLVY
-446 LQHVPPMKPFIL
+446 LQHVPPMTPFIL
-458 FLEEYRPPHRDV
+458 FPEEYSPPHRDV

-484 VDSPFAGIAAREEVQ
+484 VDRPFAGIVAREEVQ
-499 RKDDEILRQ
+499 REDDEILRQ
-508 LRTTQASTVRA
+508 LRTTQARISIWSLLASSSTHRDALVRALGQIRVDTTTTPEGLIHMLTADRATCIVFSDDDLPPEGSNHVRPLFIDVACLGRRVPSVLLDNGSALNVCPLVTVIALGFSPDDFGPSTQTVRA
-519 YAGTQRTVMGTLSTH
+519 YDGTQRTVMGTLSTH

-582 EGRIITIQSDRDI
+582 EGRIITIQSNRDI

-615 GFTFD
+615 GFTFY

-626 LEDGNRDTVPMSFDQ
+626 LEDGSRDMVPMSFDQ
-641 HSNTLVL
+641 HSSTLVL

-657 PGMGLGRRQQGPHEF
+657 PGMGLGCRQQGPHEF
-672 TFTVDHDIPYG
+672 TFTVDHDTPYG
-683 LGYIPTEADECY
+683 LGYIPTEADARY

-704 RARMSDIPFDYP
+704 RARMSGIPFDYP
-716 LCPYTFQLADYFIRG
+716 PRPYTFQLADYFIRG
-731 SEHTPRIEGT
+731 SEHTPHTEGT
-741 VHIPETVGIQD
+741 VHIPETVEIQD
-752 IQQALGQIHLDTETT
+752 IQQALGQIHLDTGTT
-767 EAPGAMIVTPS
+767 KAPSAMIVTPP
-778 SPDRASTFSMCF
+778 SPDRANMFSMCF
-790 PDEVPDYDLPMDL
+790 PEEVPDYDLPMDL

-822 PHGPHTVFDMF
+822 PHEPHTVFDMF
-833 GVFVLKTDE
+833 GVFVFETDE
-842 DDSIPDAYTDDMD
+842 DDSILDAYTDDMD
-855 FIGIGRILDAAPHGP
+855 FIGIGHILDAAPRGP
-870 LYVFDIS
+870 LSAFNIS

-899 GASDS
+899 GVSDS
-904 VDPPLS
+904 MDPPLS

-962 DTDDPLGG
+962 DIDDPLGG
-970 QSECDSDTED
+970 QSECDSDIED

-990 ELIDFGAPDQP
+990 ELIDFGASDQP
-1001 REIRIGSSLSPNERS
+1001 KEIRIGSSLSPDERS

-1079 LIVGFLLVVEYPE
+1079 LSVGFLSLIEYPE

-1167 ITEWGTYC
+1167 ITEWG
-1175 YRVMPFGLKNAGA
+1175 
-1188 TYQRATTTLFHDM
+1188 
-1201 MHRDVEVYVDDMIV
+1201 DVEVYVDDMIV

-1250 TSEKLLGHIVSE
+1250 TSGKLLGHIVSE

-1296 ISRFIARLTDICE
+1296 ISRFIARLTNICE
-1309 PIFRLLKKNQPTVW
+1309 PIFRLLRKNQPTIW

-1360 NMALGCMLAQLDD
+1360 DMALGCMLPQLDD

-1423 SQLDPL
+1423 SRLDPL

-1473 LPISDDRSI
+1473 LPISDDRSV

-1608 YIHLPRVENLFA
+1608 YIHLPRAENQFA

-1648 PAYCCLIGE
+1648 PAYYCLIGE
-1657 IENQIELPWYHDI
+1657 IEDQIELPW
-1670 YQFLSCGAY
+1670 
-1679 PESAS
+1679 
-1684 AKDRRALRQL
+1684 
-1694 ATRFVVCGDALYR
+1694 

-1735 GPHMGGHMLARK
+1735 GPHMGGHMLA
-1747 IMRTGYFWL
+1747 L
-1756 TMETDCCQFVQ
+1756 
-1767 RCQECQMHGDLIH
+1767 
-1780 VPPSELHALASPWPF
+1780 
-1795 SVWGIDIIGKIS
+1795 WGIDIIGKIT

-1813 HEYILVAID
+1813 HEYILVVID
-1822 YFTKW
+1822 YFTSGWKLLLML
-1827 VEAASYARLTAAR
+1827 EGCTSM
-1840 VAKFIRS
+1840 
-1847 HIICRYG
+1847 
-1854 VPHELISDR
+1854 
-1863 GVHFKGEMDTLIQ
+1863 GEVDTLIQ

-1911 ETSWDWSEKLPFALW
+1911 ETSRDWFREAPFRVVGLSYIFSYLYWELPVFFGVWYGGKCYLSCSGLSEEDDPCIQKEGQSLGNSREGVILRLFFLASLPV
-1926 AYRTSFRT
+1926 SFRLHFASSQCLPVSPV
-1934 SIGATPYSLVYG
+1934 SI
-1946 MEAVLLVEIEMGS
+1946 
-1959 LRVALEQHIS
+1959 IS
-1969 EAEWAQSR
+1969 IHFAS
-1977 YDQLNLLDEKR
+1977 
-1988 LRAADHVQAYQRKMT
+1988 VFPCVMMM
-2003 RAFRKRV
+2003 
-2010 RSRKFQ
+2010 RSRPRATSQVSITLGDIEGHILSFHSVYLPQVHDQ
-2016 RGDLVLKVLRGLIID
+2016 R
-2031 PRGKFRPS
+2031 
-2039 WSGPYVIRDLTRE
+2039 
-2052 GAAWLTDLDGN
+2052 
-2063 QFTEPVNMDQL
+2063 
-2074 KKFYA
+2074 

>member
-1 MGWDGYDDMPVAALP
+1 MRSLHVSDGIMGWDGYDDMPVAALP

-58 PLPLSGSAQRWFA
+58 PLSLSGAAQRWFA

-85 QEFIRQYY
+85 QEFIRQYS

-106 ALRQGSDET
+106 ALRQGPDET
-115 VTSFISHWREKI
+115 VTSFISRWREKI

-156 GFSQTDFGSL
+156 GFPQTDFGSL

-207 GMTGHQSSRRPPF
+207 GMTGHRSSRRPPF

-301 VEGGLIAPL
+301 
-310 PPIPPLQP
+310 
-318 TPPGFRT
+318 
-325 DLHCAYHQRA
+325 RA
-335 DHDTD
+335 GHDTD

-366 TNPLPTHD
+366 TDPLPTHD
-374 TRAVPPPPGGVHL
+374 TRAVPPPPEGVHL

-446 LQHVPPMKPFIL
+446 LQHVPPMTPFIL
-458 FLEEYRPPHRDV
+458 FPEEYRPPHRDV

-484 VDSPFAGIAAREEVQ
+484 VDRPFAGIAAREEVQ
-499 RKDDEILRQ
+499 REDDEILRQ
-508 LRTTQASTVRA
+508 LRTTQARISIWSLLASSSTHRDALVRALGQIRVDTATTPEGLIHMLTADRATCIVRRVPSVLLDNGSALNVCPLVTAIALGFSPDDFGPSTQTVRA
-519 YAGTQRTVMGTLSTH
+519 YDGTQRTVMGTLSTH

-626 LEDGNRDTVPMSFDQ
+626 LEDGSRDMVPMSFDQ
-641 HSNTLVL
+641 HSSTLVL

-672 TFTVDHDIPYG
+672 TFTVDHDTPYG
-683 LGYIPTEADECY
+683 LGYIPTEADARY
-695 MSQLRRDRV
+695 MSQLRRDR
-704 RARMSDIPFDYP
+704 
-716 LCPYTFQLADYFIRG
+716 LADYFIRG
-731 SEHTPRIEGT
+731 SEHTPRTEGT
-741 VHIPETVGIQD
+741 VHIPETVEIQD
-752 IQQALGQIHLDTETT
+752 IQQALGQIHLDTGTT
-767 EAPGAMIVTPS
+767 EAPGAMIVTPP
-778 SPDRASTFSMCF
+778 SPDRASMFSMCF

-811 MIGIGRIFDAA
+811 MIGIGALVVSLMQ
-822 PHGPHTVFDMF
+822 PHAGPF
-833 GVFVLKTDE
+833 
-842 DDSIPDAYTDDMD
+842 A
-855 FIGIGRILDAAPHGP
+855 
-870 LYVFDIS
+870 FDIS

-1001 REIRIGSSLSPNERS
+1001 REIRIGSSLSPDERS

-1030 WSYEDMSGL
+1030 WSYEDMPGL

-1079 LIVGFLLVVEYPE
+1079 LSVGFLSVVEYPE

-1188 TYQRATTTLFHDM
+1188 TYQRAATTLFHDM

-1250 TSEKLLGHIVSE
+1250 TSGKLLGHIVSE
-1262 RGIEVDPEKIRAIL
+1262 R
-1276 DMPTPRTEKEIRGFL
+1276 

-1309 PIFRLLKKNQPTVW
+1309 PIFRLLRKNQPTVW
-1323 NDDCQHAF
+1323 NDDCQRAF

-1348 PGRPLLLYLSVS
+1348 GRPLLLYLSVS
-1360 NMALGCMLAQLDD
+1360 DMALGCMLAQLDD

-1423 SQLDPL
+1423 SRLDPL

-1473 LPISDDRSI
+1473 LPISDDRSV

-1599 LIDRFDVLR
+1599 LIDRFDVL
-1608 YIHLPRVENLFA
+1608 
-1620 DALATLASLIV
+1620 SL
-1631 IPAGV
+1631 
-1636 NVRPLLI
+1636 L
-1643 ETRSA
+1643 
-1648 PAYCCLIGE
+1648 CLIGE
-1657 IENQIELPWYHDI
+1657 IEDQIELPWYHDI
-1670 YQFLSCGAY
+1670 YQFLSCDAY

-1863 GVHFKGEMDTLIQ
+1863 GVHFKGEVDTLIQ

-1911 ETSWDWSEKLPFALW
+1911 ETLGIVLP
-1926 AYRTSFRT
+1926 
-1934 SIGATPYSLVYG
+1934 
-1946 MEAVLLVEIEMGS
+1946 VEIEMRS

-1977 YDQLNLLDEKR
+1977 YDQLSLLDEKR

-2010 RSRKFQ
+2010 KPRKFQ
-2016 RGDLVLKVLRGLIID
+2016 RGDLVLKVLRGLISD

-2063 QFTEPVNMDQL
+2063 QFTEPVNVDQL

>member
-1 MGWDGYDDMPVAALP
+1 
-16 VEFRMPDIE
+16 
-25 RYTGIGCPR
+25 
-34 IHLQLYSTVMRG
+34 
-46 HRLDEAQMIMLF
+46 
-58 PLPLSGSAQRWFA
+58 
-71 SLDPSRRRTWADLG
+71 
-85 QEFIRQYY
+85 
-93 FNTIVDVSRRELE
+93 
-106 ALRQGSDET
+106 
-115 VTSFISHWREKI
+115 
-127 AQIIDRPS
+127 
-135 ERDQISMIMRS
+135 MIMRS

-156 GFSQTDFGSL
+156 GFPQTDFGSL

-207 GMTGHQSSRRPPF
+207 GMTGHRSSRRPPF

-301 VEGGLIAPL
+301 
-310 PPIPPLQP
+310 
-318 TPPGFRT
+318 
-325 DLHCAYHQRA
+325 RA
-335 DHDTD
+335 GHDTD

-366 TNPLPTHD
+366 TDPLPTHD
-374 TRAVPPPPGGVHL
+374 TRAVPPPPEG
-387 IEFAGDEIFMMG
+387 
-399 WDGEAPQPISL
+399 
-410 YEESDFVGYIPRQ
+410 

-446 LQHVPPMKPFIL
+446 LQHVPPMTPFIL
-458 FLEEYRPPHRDV
+458 FPEEYRPLIEMRRVPSVLLDNGSALNV
-470 QIVTRSGRVAQPPP
+470 CPLVTAIALGF
-484 VDSPFAGIAAREEVQ
+484 SP
-499 RKDDEILRQ
+499 DDFGPS
-508 LRTTQASTVRA
+508 TQTVRA
-519 YAGTQRTVMGTLSTH
+519 YDGTQRTVMGTLSTH

-626 LEDGNRDTVPMSFDQ
+626 LEDGSRDMVPMSFDQ
-641 HSNTLVL
+641 HSSTLVL

-657 PGMGLGRRQQGPHEF
+657 P
-672 TFTVDHDIPYG
+672 
-683 LGYIPTEADECY
+683 EADARY

-704 RARMSDIPFDYP
+704 RARMSGIPFDYP
-716 LCPYTFQLADYFIRG
+716 LRPYTFQLADYFIRG
-731 SEHTPRIEGT
+731 SEHTPRTEGT
-741 VHIPETVGIQD
+741 VHIPETVEIQD
-752 IQQALGQIHLDTETT
+752 IQQALGQIHLDTGTT
-767 EAPGAMIVTPS
+767 EAPGAMIVTPP
-778 SPDRASTFSMCF
+778 SPDRASMFSMCF
-790 PDEVPDYDLPMDL
+790 PEEVPDYDLPMDL

-833 GVFVLKTDE
+833 GVFVLETDE

-870 LYVFDIS
+870 LSAFDIS

-1001 REIRIGSSLSPNERS
+1001 REIRIGSSLSPDERS

-1030 WSYEDMSGL
+1030 WSYEDMPGL

-1079 LIVGFLLVVEYPE
+1079 LSVGFLSVVEYPE

-1188 TYQRATTTLFHDM
+1188 TYQRAATTLFHDM

-1250 TSEKLLGHIVSE
+1250 TSGKLLGHIVSE

-1309 PIFRLLKKNQPTVW
+1309 PIFRLLRKNQPTVW
-1323 NDDCQHAF
+1323 NDDCQRAF

-1360 NMALGCMLAQLDD
+1360 DMALGCMLAQLDD

-1423 SQLDPL
+1423 SRLDPL

-1455 YVTQKSVKGSIVA
+1455 YVTQN
-1468 DHLAS
+1468 
-1473 LPISDDRSI
+1473 
-1482 DDDFPDEQIVSMT
+1482 
-1495 SITGWRLYFD
+1495 ITGWRLYFD

-1608 YIHLPRVENLFA
+1608 
-1620 DALATLASLIV
+1620 
-1631 IPAGV
+1631 
-1636 NVRPLLI
+1636 PLLI

-1648 PAYCCLIGE
+1648 PAYYCLIGE
-1657 IENQIELPWYHDI
+1657 IEDQIELPW
-1670 YQFLSCGAY
+1670 
-1679 PESAS
+1679 
-1684 AKDRRALRQL
+1684 
-1694 ATRFVVCGDALYR
+1694 

-1863 GVHFKGEMDTLIQ
+1863 GVHFKGEVDTLIQ

-1911 ETSWDWSEKLPFALW
+1911 ETSRDWSEKLPFALW

-1946 MEAVLLVEIEMGS
+1946 MEAVLPVEIEMRS

-1977 YDQLNLLDEKR
+1977 YDQLSLLDEKR

-2010 RSRKFQ
+2010 KPRKFQ
-2016 RGDLVLKVLRGLIID
+2016 RGDLVLKVLRGLISD

-2039 WSGPYVIRDLTRE
+2039 WSGLMSSEI
-2052 GAAWLTDLDGN
+2052 
-2063 QFTEPVNMDQL
+2063 
-2074 KKFYA
+2074 